1 MSDLPVALLKERPE
15 DFVVEEI
22 PAYAPSGAGG
32 HVYVRFTKTD
42 RTTLRDDVRSYY
54 LSVAQ
59 DAYPTTAGL
68 VTVTEARS

>member
-1 MSDLPVALLKERPE
+1 MKVRVAITVDVDPDAWERE
-15 DFVVEEI
+15 YGID
-22 PAYAPSGAGG
+22 
-32 HVYVRFTKTD
+32 KTD